1 MEKDYQKTINACFA
15 SFIVQAIIVNFAPLL
30 FLTFQSSYG
39 ISFSSIS
46 ALITINFC
54 AQLVVDLLSAKFV
67 DQIGYRTAMLIAHG
81 ASVLGLVGLA
91 FLPEVLPP
99 FWGLTLSV
107 CIYAIGGGIIEVV
120 NGPIVEACPTDNK
133 EGTMSLLHSFYCWGH
148 VGVVI
153 LSTVFFWLFGI
164 ENWKILACLW
174 ALVPLVNGISFLHVP
189 IAHIVP
195 EGERGLTVRQL
206 LKKPVFWIFFLMML
220 CSGASE
226 QGMSQWA
233 SAFAEQALQIP
244 KAVGDLAGPLSFA
257 LCMGL
262 ARAGYAKFS
271 EKMDLEKFMMG
282 SAALC
287 VAAYLITCLSPSP
300 LLSFLGCALGGFSV
314 GIMWPGTFSL
324 GVAGIRNGG
333 TVMAAFFAVAGDV
346 GCSLG
351 PTLVGIAS
359 DALDGDLKRGMLSA
373 ILFPVALLL
382 AVVTKR
388 THMQKIP

>member
-1 MEKDYQKTINACFA
+1 M
-15 SFIVQAIIVNFAPLL
+15 
-30 FLTFQSSYG
+30 G
-39 ISFSSIS
+39 
-46 ALITINFC
+46 
-54 AQLVVDLLSAKFV
+54 
-67 DQIGYRTAMLIAHG
+67 
-81 ASVLGLVGLA
+81 
-91 FLPEVLPP
+91 
-99 FWGLTLSV
+99 
-107 CIYAIGGGIIEVV
+107 
-120 NGPIVEACPTDNK
+120 
-133 EGTMSLLHSFYCWGH
+133 
-148 VGVVI
+148 VI
-153 LSTVFFWLFGI
+153 LGSTLFFAVFGI

-287 VAAYLITCLSPSP
+287 VAAYLITCLSPNP

>member
-1 MEKDYQKTINACFA
+1 MEKGYQKTIYACFA

-67 DQIGYRTAMLIAHG
+67 DRIGYRTAMLIAHG
-81 ASVLGLVGLA
+81 ASVLGLLGMA
-91 FLPEVLPP
+91 FLPEIMPP
-99 FWGLTLSV
+99 FWGLILST
-107 CIYAIGGGIIEVV
+107 CIYAIGGGVIEVV
-120 NGPIVEACPTDNK
+120 NGPIVEACPTENK

-174 ALVPLVNGISFLHVP
+174 ALVPLVNGISFLYVP

-373 ILFPVALLL
+373 IVFPVALLL

>member
-1 MEKDYQKTINACFA
+1 MEKGYQKTIYACFA

-67 DQIGYRTAMLIAHG
+67 DRIGYRTAMLIAHG
-81 ASVLGLVGLA
+81 ASVLGLLGMA
-91 FLPEVLPP
+91 FLPEIMPP
-99 FWGLTLSV
+99 FWGLILST

-120 NGPIVEACPTDNK
+120 NGPIVEACPTENK

-148 VGVVI
+148 MGVVI
-153 LSTVFFWLFGI
+153 LSTAFFALFGI
-164 ENWKILACLW
+164 KNWKILACLW
-174 ALVPLVNGISFLHVP
+174 ALVPLINGICFLSVP
-189 IAHIVP
+189 IAPIVP
-195 EGERGLTVRQL
+195 EGERGLTVKEL
-206 LKKPVFWIFFLMML
+206 LKSRLFWIFFLMML

-287 VAAYLITCLSPSP
+287 VAAYLITCLAPSP

-324 GVAGIRNGG
+324 GVVGIRNGG

-351 PTLVGIAS
+351 PTLVGLAS
-359 DALDGDLKRGMLSA
+359 DALGGDLKKGMLSA
-373 ILFPVALLL
+373 IVFPVTLLL
-382 AVVTKR
+382 AVIAKR
-388 THMQKIP
+388 SHGRKLS

>member
-1 MEKDYQKTINACFA
+1 MKPNYNTTIFACFVGY
-15 SFIVQAIIVNFAPLL
+15 IVQAIVNNFVPLL
-30 FLTFQSSYG
+30 FITFQHDYQ
-39 ISFSSIS
+39 IPLTQIT
-46 ALITINFC
+46 LLVTINFGV
-54 AQLVVDLLSAKFV
+54 QLTVDLLSTLFV
-67 DQIGYRTAMLIAHG
+67 DKIGYRTSIVIAQIFSASGLLMLT
-81 ASVLGLVGLA
+81 
-91 FLPEVLPP
+91 FMPEIMDP
-99 FWGLTLSV
+99 FTGILLSV
-107 CIYAIGGGIIEVV
+107 IVYAIGGGIIEVV
-120 NGPIVEACPTDNK
+120 NGPIVEACPTENK

-287 VAAYLITCLSPSP
+287 IAAYLITCLAPNP

-359 DALDGDLKRGMLSA
+359 DALGGDLKKGMLSA
-373 ILFPVALLL
+373 IVFPVTLLL
-382 AVVTKR
+382 AVVAKR
-388 THMQKIP
+388 TNTRKQ

>member
-1 MEKDYQKTINACFA
+1 MEKGYQKTIYACFA

-67 DQIGYRTAMLIAHG
+67 DRIGYRTAMLIAHG
-81 ASVLGLVGLA
+81 ASVLGLLGMA
-91 FLPEVLPP
+91 FLPEIMPP
-99 FWGLTLSV
+99 FWGLILST
-107 CIYAIGGGIIEVV
+107 CIYAIGGGVIEVV
-120 NGPIVEACPTDNK
+120 NGPIVEACPTENK

-174 ALVPLVNGISFLHVP
+174 ALVPLVNGISFLYVP

-324 GVAGIRNGG
+324 GVVGIRNGG

-373 ILFPVALLL
+373 IVFPVALLL